1 MDVGSLDEDAL
12 VGLRRR
18 IGMIFQH
25 FNLLSAKTVAQN
37 VALPLRVAGAV
48 SYTHLDVY
56 KRQALHWAPTR
67 RHAPAKKTIGRSRMR
82 APAMPRVSP
91 RFTTP
96 ALALTL
102 ALSLMLAGGASAGPA
117 AAPAANAPAPAARSS
132 TAPAAAPAKAD
143 RATAAVDAA
152 VADVMRQYGIA
163 GMAIGVSRDGEQRFF
178 NYGDASREPRR
189 AVSSDTLFELCL
201 LYTSRC
207 V

>member
-1 MDVGSLDEDAL
+1 
-12 VGLRRR
+12 
-18 IGMIFQH
+18 
-25 FNLLSAKTVAQN
+25 
-37 VALPLRVAGAV
+37 
-48 SYTHLDVY
+48 
-56 KRQALHWAPTR
+56 
-67 RHAPAKKTIGRSRMR
+67 MR

-189 AVSSDTLFELCL
+189 AVSSDTLFELGSVS
-201 LYTSRC
+201 YTHLHQLQVFAAKVMGVAGAEITERHAVLAAHPGVQFMDLAGETIGRQPAHDGVGFEESA
-207 V
+207 VHALSLIHI